1 VRLNKLP
8 IHGKWNPPTWIRP
21 AEKAG
26 AEGSEVN
33 FNDQASKD
41 KWMTAFVEEG
51 GFLYAM
57 QALLNYDMALVGK
70 DGKQRSFDLKDL
82 SFLMTLMKVFLLG
95 AFESKSE
102 MDYKLPLQRKSSN
115 VSVEDETEEKT
126 ESQFNAR
133 LRTIMQNSG
142 ESLINDIDLPSLS
155 NKLLQII
162 STMLAVQEDKKE
174 SLDEKAIVDS
184 ALSVWMGCLIFDKSL
199 FESFLSF
206 ENFHSEIMNPSDFIM
221 NGILYSPTEKIR

>member
-1 VRLNKLP
+1 MLSTNKTMFNNVLNMERDESGKIQWANLFDNKSVYRKIYSFEIIEALLQQSEIFGDNKKVEFVCLNKLP

-41 KWMTAFVEEG
+41 AWMTAFVEEG
-51 GFLYAM
+51 GFQYALK
-57 QALLNYDMALVGK
+57 ALLNYDMALVSK
-70 DGKQRSFDLKDL
+70 DGKQRNFDLKDL

-95 AFESKSE
+95 AFESKSD
-102 MDYKLPLQRKSSN
+102 MDYKLPVQRKSSN
-115 VSVEDETEEKT
+115 VSVEEETEEKK

-133 LRTIMQNSG
+133 LRTIMQNNG
-142 ESLINDIDLPSLS
+142 ESLIKDIDLPSLS

-162 STMLAVQEDKKE
+162 STMLAV
-174 SLDEKAIVDS
+174 
-184 ALSVWMGCLIFDKSL
+184 
-199 FESFLSF
+199 
-206 ENFHSEIMNPSDFIM
+206 
-221 NGILYSPTEKIR
+221 